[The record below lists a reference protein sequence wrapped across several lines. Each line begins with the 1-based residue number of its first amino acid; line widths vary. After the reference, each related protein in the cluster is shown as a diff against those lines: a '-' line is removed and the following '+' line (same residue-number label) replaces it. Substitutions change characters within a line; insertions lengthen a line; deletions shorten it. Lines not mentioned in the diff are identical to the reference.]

1 MASLQLVSGHFNLC
15 WREEKLYTHLRRPVM
30 KFSKTETDIKLM
42 RCFSLY
48 FLRIVNPSRLNPGRR
63 EKNKLNLFSHFFVVP
78 QKVL

>member
-1 MASLQLVSGHFNLC
+1 M
-15 WREEKLYTHLRRPVM
+15 E
-30 KFSKTETDIKLM
+30 FSKTGIDVKLM

-48 FLRIVNPSRLNPGRR
+48 FLHIVNPSRLNPGRR